1 MVGSVGE
8 GVAEGQA
15 GLGVESRDLTQIGRS
30 RERLCGSAVLMKQ
43 TLVSRSD
50 QLGHGLN

>member
-30 RERLCGSAVLMKQ
+30 REGLCGSAVLMKQ
-43 TLVSRSD
+43 TLCRAQTSWAMD
-50 QLGHGLN
+50 